1 MAEYKDSR
9 LAFINTAAKSLG
21 IAPGI
26 VAAHVQLEVG
36 SGSKTVGQFNFAN
49 IKAGKSWTGATA
61 GLKAL
66 EYDAAGNA
74 VREPSKFRA
83 YQSPE
88 EAGADYAALLQRR
101 YPAAV
106 GAKDAASFATALK
119 SGGYATDPNYVNK
132 FIEVAGGSIP
142 TVAAPQAAQATPVPR
157 PAMQRLDDPLAEV
170 MPGKARYPTSSGS
183 KATDLSVPATPQVQ
197 DADQVA
203 EAKTE
208 AVASAAMSQA
218 EDVPFLE
225 QARSSWISQTLG
237 GAVARKVVAQD
248 VLGENTPDPSF
259 KLDVAALRGK
269 SEAEQEHLQG
279 AVNTKDFEF
288 KLWEINQ
295 YREDTKTAAAGGTG
309 KALLAGLVAGL
320 PEGALTGLAAART
333 MSVLKAGSA
342 SFMAQGRTSAA
353 VGSLLAENAGLEVLM
368 ATAQNK
374 IDPFFTTED
383 AVVQVGVGTLLGA
396 AFGSASLTL
405 EGTAAPRLEALQ
417 DAQASTRLSQVL
429 PEHADAQ
436 QAGMAAEA
444 AALRAQEDSI
454 SRAAQPP
461 ESPVLPETVRP
472 DFDYKDLPEGKL
484 AQVGKGEG
492 ANDPFT
498 AVPRMD
504 GYEVRDA
511 RTLQEANQ
519 GNFGGMPAAQVT
531 SGQVRLGQ
539 QGFADAPMALAPG
552 VQPRLPG
559 PGVTP
564 LLPWSAPPSA
574 AAKRAQVDT
583 PEFKKWFGAS
593 VVSADGKPQVM
604 YHGTRAGALTSLQ
617 PSGAGQAIFISPEAR
632 FASGYASTTS
642 KETSGGAMYP
652 VFVRAERPFDIDAPE
667 GYQMLLDAVSER
679 TAARRQGVSA
689 ADVRDE
695 VDAELQ
701 GALAAGETWDFI
713 EVAPFVEKLRGAGY
727 DSYFVHEQGIKNL
740 AVFDSNQVK
749 SATGNSGAFS
759 LETAALSLSKDD
771 PSVFSKLFSALAR
784 VLKRED
790 DFGTMGRADTSF
802 EGWDSANVWSERE
815 KAFSPGGKH
824 AEMIPAL
831 TFGKFQT
838 IADLDALPAGI
849 HLADKL
855 KNYGMAKTAAESLT
869 RRFLGKDFKLVIAD
883 ADGALK
889 KSGANG
895 AITHIR
901 ENLAIINI
909 DTKLPAGKQAAVM
922 VHELGHAIW
931 HKFVSKLTPEG
942 RAKVDAAYQRMVEAK
957 GSEQARKRF
966 ANSSN
971 GATMKGMDNSDK
983 YSMSR
988 DEFSAEQYV
997 KYVED
1002 DVLHGNKLGLGEA
1015 LKNALFE
1022 AVAKMVAFFTK
1033 AKQQGFVKAEPE
1045 YEAMFDSILRRQAAV
1060 DGNFGAATAGIAE
1073 ARQLSKDGGTA
1084 EANAILGDPEL
1095 AKLGLDIAPVATPQ
1109 QRAEVQA
1116 IKDLHDRAKS
1126 PEYAVDEKR
1135 LSMLLNTAVFQGGQ
1149 SVANT
1154 LLRSK
1159 NAVARMIA
1167 AMLVESPSG
1176 AAGRRGNAAISK
1188 ALHEQAY
1195 LGNSINEVQF
1205 AYREYRQSVGGSL
1218 VEDTFGGKHWEEFN
1232 ALVSRELE
1240 GRGRSQ
1246 GVTSHPAVVKGAD
1259 ALEAAYERMRLS
1271 QLEVKTVGWASLP
1284 STSKGYMPHR
1294 LSQEKIRNATNEQL
1308 QALHTALTDQFI
1320 RTQEFDASFSDM
1332 LASKYIDRVK
1342 HRALGGADTPAG
1354 ATHIGS
1360 SDVVEEALV
1369 ATGMTAEQ
1377 VRATMQRL
1385 MRAGPGHTKKRLQ
1398 LDLNQTYSTASG
1410 GEFKLGDLF
1419 EQDQFTLLRSQAAR
1433 VSGEVSLTQY
1443 GVYGKAGL
1451 DLLRRAMTFGE
1462 EGSASKREFEAFD
1475 QIAAE
1480 FLGTP
1485 YGTQSKV
1492 IDRVLQAN
1500 AVSRLGGMGFTQ
1512 LAEFVNGAVHVGV
1525 GRTLDAVVGVPR
1537 LLGEIKALARGE
1549 EVQNGILT
1557 GMEKLYG
1564 GAEFGTQSYKTV
1576 FPFDNKSLDPHSYGE
1591 ETITLMDRLLRGA
1604 SHMQAK
1610 LSFWRAIHSAQQR
1623 GMAEQIVRK
1632 AAVFLREGKSADVF
1646 LKDMGMSDDLLARM
1660 RAELPSIA
1668 SWDAQGRLVELDVT
1682 KATDLDAAREFT
1694 QAVHRGVSQIIQGTF
1709 IGERSQWATDAHMRL
1724 LTQFR
1729 TFGLL
1734 AIEKQYGR
1742 QVGNV
1747 GEMKALG
1754 ILLGSMCAVLP
1765 IYAARMQLQSLGR
1778 EDREEFLDKAF
1789 EPRRVARQTMNYV
1802 AGSGLAPDFIDVLG
1816 ALAGVNLGGRQ
1827 GDREQ
1832 EFVGNVVA
1840 PAAGLLDEAWKA
1852 VQNVEEDS
1860 TDLRPLVKVFT
1871 NLPYLVPLINAMG
1884 D

>member
-21 IAPGI
+21 LAPGI

-36 SGSKTVGQFNFAN
+36 SDSKTVGQFNFAN

-74 VREPSKFRA
+74 VREPSQFRA

-132 FIEVAGGSIP
+132 FMEVAGGSIP
-142 TVAAPQAAQATPVPR
+142 AAGKAPAQPTQAVAPVPR
-157 PAMQRLDDPLAEV
+157 PAMPRLDDPLAEV
-170 MPGKARYPTSSGS
+170 MPGKMRYPTGSGT
-183 KATDLSVPATPQVQ
+183 KATGLSVPATPQVQ
-197 DADQVA
+197 GADQVA

-208 AVASAAMSQA
+208 AVASATLSKA

-320 PEGALTGLAAART
+320 PEGAITGLAAART

-342 SFMAQGRTSAA
+342 AYMAQGRTGAA
-353 VGSLLAENAGLEVLM
+353 VGSMLAENAGLEVLM

-396 AFGSASLTL
+396 AFGSASLL
-405 EGTAAPRLEALQ
+405 REGTAAPSLEALQ

-472 DFDYKDLPEGKL
+472 DFDYTSLPQGQL
-484 AQVGKGEG
+484 SAVGKGEG

-498 AVPRMD
+498 AVPRTD
-504 GYEVRDA
+504 GYLIEDG
-511 RTLQEANQ
+511 RTL
-519 GNFGGMPAAQVT
+519 
-531 SGQVRLGQ
+531 
-539 QGFADAPMALAPG
+539 
-552 VQPRLPG
+552 
-559 PGVTP
+559 
-564 LLPWSAPPSA
+564 PPSN
-574 AAKRAQVDT
+574 
-583 PEFKKWFGAS
+583 F
-593 VVSADGKPQVM
+593 
-604 YHGTRAGALTSLQ
+604 
-617 PSGAGQAIFISPEAR
+617 
-632 FASGYASTTS
+632 
-642 KETSGGAMYP
+642 
-652 VFVRAERPFDIDAPE
+652 
-667 GYQMLLDAVSER
+667 
-679 TAARRQGVSA
+679 
-689 ADVRDE
+689 
-695 VDAELQ
+695 
-701 GALAAGETWDFI
+701 
-713 EVAPFVEKLRGAGY
+713 
-727 DSYFVHEQGIKNL
+727 
-740 AVFDSNQVK
+740 
-749 SATGNSGAFS
+749 
-759 LETAALSLSKDD
+759 SKDD

-784 VLKRED
+784 VFKRED
-790 DFGTMGRADTSF
+790 DFGTTGRADTSF
-802 EGWDSANVWSERE
+802 EGWDSANVWPERE
-815 KAFSPGGKH
+815 IAFSPGGKH

-831 TFGKFQT
+831 TFGKFKT

-889 KSGANG
+889 KTGANG

-901 ENLAIINI
+901 ENLAVINI

-942 RAKVDAAYQRMVEAK
+942 RAKVDTAYQRMVEAK
-957 GSEQARKRF
+957 GPEQARKRF

-997 KYVED
+997 KYIED

-1060 DGNFGAATAGIAE
+1060 DGNFGAATAGIAV

-1084 EANAILGDPEL
+1084 EANAIVGDPDL
-1095 AKLGLDIAPVATPQ
+1095 AKLGLDIAPVATTQ

-1116 IKDLHDRAKS
+1116 IKDLHDRAKN

-1135 LSMLLNTAVFQGGQ
+1135 LSTLLNTAVFQGGQ

-1246 GVTSHPAVVKGAD
+1246 GVTPHPAVVKGAD

-1360 SDVVEEALV
+1360 SDVVEEALA
-1369 ATGMTAEQ
+1369 ATGMPAEQ

-1385 MRAGPGHTKKRLQ
+1385 MKAGPGHTKKRLQ

-1462 EGSASKREFEAFD
+1462 EGPASKREFEAFD

-1512 LAEFVNGAVHVGV
+1512 LAEFINGVVHVGV

-1549 EVQNGILT
+1549 EVQNGILA

-1632 AAVFLREGKSADVF
+1632 AAVFLREGQSADVF

-1668 SWDAQGRLVELDVT
+1668 SWDAQGRLVGLDVT
-1682 KATDLDAAREFT
+1682 KATDMDAAREFT

-1729 TFGLL
+1729 SFGLL

-1747 GEMKALG
+1747 GEMKTLG

-1802 AGSGLAPDFIDVLG
+1802 AGSGLAGDFLDALG
-1816 ALAGVNLGGRQ
+1816 GLAGVNVGGRQ

-1840 PAAGLLDEAWKA
+1840 PAAGLLDDAWKA
-1852 VQNVEEDS
+1852 VQNVQEGE
-1860 TDLRPLVKVFT
+1860 TNLQPAMKVLT

>member
-1 MAEYKDSR
+1 M
-9 LAFINTAAKSLG
+9 
-21 IAPGI
+21 
-26 VAAHVQLEVG
+26 
-36 SGSKTVGQFNFAN
+36 
-49 IKAGKSWTGATA
+49 
-61 GLKAL
+61 
-66 EYDAAGNA
+66 
-74 VREPSKFRA
+74 
-83 YQSPE
+83 
-88 EAGADYAALLQRR
+88 
-101 YPAAV
+101 
-106 GAKDAASFATALK
+106 
-119 SGGYATDPNYVNK
+119 
-132 FIEVAGGSIP
+132 
-142 TVAAPQAAQATPVPR
+142 
-157 PAMQRLDDPLAEV
+157 
-170 MPGKARYPTSSGS
+170 
-183 KATDLSVPATPQVQ
+183 
-197 DADQVA
+197 
-203 EAKTE
+203 
-208 AVASAAMSQA
+208 
-218 EDVPFLE
+218 
-225 QARSSWISQTLG
+225 
-237 GAVARKVVAQD
+237 
-248 VLGENTPDPSF
+248 
-259 KLDVAALRGK
+259 
-269 SEAEQEHLQG
+269 
-279 AVNTKDFEF
+279 
-288 KLWEINQ
+288 
-295 YREDTKTAAAGGTG
+295 
-309 KALLAGLVAGL
+309 
-320 PEGALTGLAAART
+320 
-333 MSVLKAGSA
+333 
-342 SFMAQGRTSAA
+342 
-353 VGSLLAENAGLEVLM
+353 
-368 ATAQNK
+368 
-374 IDPFFTTED
+374 
-383 AVVQVGVGTLLGA
+383 
-396 AFGSASLTL
+396 
-405 EGTAAPRLEALQ
+405 
-417 DAQASTRLSQVL
+417 
-429 PEHADAQ
+429 
-436 QAGMAAEA
+436 
-444 AALRAQEDSI
+444 RAQEDSI
-454 SRAAQPP
+454 ARAAQPP

-472 DFDYKDLPEGKL
+472 DFDYTSLPQGRL
-484 AQVGKGEG
+484 VAVGKGEG

-504 GYEVRDA
+504 GYEVQDA
-511 RTLQEANQ
+511 RTLAPANQ
-519 GNFGGMPAAQVT
+519 SNFRGAPATQMAT
-531 SGQVRLGQ
+531 GQGRIGYAPEPAHL
-539 QGFADAPMALAPG
+539 QGFADSPAAQGTGM
-552 VQPRLPG
+552 QPRLPA
-559 PGVTP
+559 PGAVP

-574 AAKRAQVDT
+574 AAQHTQVDT
-583 PEFKKWFGAS
+583 PEFKEWFGAS
-593 VVSADGKPQVM
+593 VASTEGKPQVM
-604 YHGTRAGALTSLQ
+604 YHGTRSGDLTALK
-617 PSGAGQAIFISPEAR
+617 PSGAGQAIFLSPEAR
-632 FASGYASTTS
+632 FAGEYASTTS

-652 VFVRAERPFDIDAPE
+652 VFVRAERPFDIDTPA
-667 GYQMLLDAVSER
+667 GYQLLLDAVSER
-679 TAARRQGVSA
+679 TAARRQGASA
-689 ADVRDE
+689 ASVRGE
-695 VDAELQ
+695 VDAELKE
-701 GALAAGETWDFI
+701 ARAAGETWEYI
-713 EVAPFVEKLRGAGY
+713 EVAPFVEKLRAAGY
-727 DSYFVHEQGIKNL
+727 DSYFVHEQGVKNL

-759 LETAALSLSKDD
+759 RGTAALSLSKDD

-784 VLKRED
+784 VFKRED
-790 DFGTMGRADTSF
+790 DFGKVGRADTSF
-802 EGWDSANVWSERE
+802 EGWDSANVWPERE
-815 KAFSPGGKH
+815 KSFSPGGEH
-824 AEMIPAL
+824 AALIPAL
-831 TFGKFQT
+831 TFGKFNT

-849 HLADKL
+849 HLADRL

-942 RAKVDAAYQRMVEAK
+942 RAKVDTAYQRMVEAN

-966 ANSSN
+966 ANSSS
-971 GATMKGMDNSDK
+971 GATMQGMDNLDK

-997 KYVED
+997 KYIED
-1002 DVLHGNKLGLGEA
+1002 DVLHGNKLGLGET

-1033 AKQQGFVKAEPE
+1033 AKQQGFIKAEPE

-1060 DGNFGAATAGIAE
+1060 NGNFGAATAGIAE
-1073 ARQLSKDGGTA
+1073 ARQLSKDGGAA
-1084 EANAILGDPEL
+1084 EANAIVGDPEL

-1116 IKDLHDRAKS
+1116 IKDLHDKAKN
-1126 PEYAVDEKR
+1126 PEYTVDEKR
-1135 LSMLLNTAVFQGGQ
+1135 LSALLNTAVFQGGQ

-1154 LLRSK
+1154 MLRSK

-1188 ALHEQAY
+1188 ALHEHAY

-1246 GVTSHPAVVKGAD
+1246 GVTSHPAVVKGANT
-1259 ALEAAYERMRLS
+1259 LEAAYERMRLS
-1271 QLEVKTVGWASLP
+1271 QLEVKTVGWANLP

-1360 SDVVEEALV
+1360 SDVVEEALA

-1433 VSGEVSLTQY
+1433 VSGEVALTQY
-1443 GVYGKAGL
+1443 GVYGKSGL

-1462 EGSASKREFEAFD
+1462 DGPASKREFEAFD

-1480 FLGTP
+1480 LLGTP
-1485 YGTQSKV
+1485 YGAQSKV

-1564 GAEFGTQSYKTV
+1564 GAEFGTHSYKTV

-1591 ETITLMDRLLRGA
+1591 ETLTLMDRLLRGA

-1632 AAVFLREGKSADVF
+1632 AAVFLREGQSADVF
-1646 LKDMGMSDDLLARM
+1646 LKDMGMSDDLMARM

-1668 SWDAQGRLVELDVT
+1668 SWDAQDRLVELDVT

-1709 IGERSQWATDAHMRL
+1709 IGERSKWATDAHMRL

-1729 TFGLL
+1729 AFGLL

-1747 GEMKALG
+1747 GEMKTLG
-1754 ILLGSMCAVLP
+1754 IMLGSMCAVLP

-1778 EDREEFLDKAF
+1778 GDREEFLDKAF

-1802 AGSGLAPDFIDVLG
+1802 AGSGLAGDFLDALG
-1816 ALAGVNLGGRQ
+1816 GLAGVNVGGRQ

-1832 EFVGNVVA
+1832 DFVGNVVA
-1840 PAAGLLDEAWKA
+1840 PAAGLLNDAWKA
-1852 VQNVEEDS
+1852 VQNVKEGE
-1860 TDLRPLVKVFT
+1860 TNLQPAVKVLT

>member
-74 VREPSKFRA
+74 VREPSQFRA

-106 GAKDAASFATALK
+106 GARDAASFATALK

-142 TVAAPQAAQATPVPR
+142 AGAAPQAAQATPAPR

-197 DADQVA
+197 GADQVA
-203 EAKTE
+203 EARVE
-208 AVASAAMSQA
+208 ANVSAVLSKEQ
-218 EDVPFLE
+218 DVSFLE
-225 QARSSWISQTLG
+225 QSKRAFISYTLAG
-237 GAVARKVVAQD
+237 SVLRKQVAGE
-248 VLGENTPDPSF
+248 VLGDNLPDPSF
-259 KLDVAALRGK
+259 KVDVAALRGK
-269 SEAEQEHLQG
+269 SGAEQEYLQG
-279 AVNTKDFEF
+279 AQNAKDYEYRV
-288 KLWEINQ
+288 WATNQ
-295 YREDTKTAAAGGTG
+295 QREDTKLVSQRGTG
-309 KALLAGLVAGL
+309 RALLAGLVAGL
-320 PEGALTGLAAART
+320 PEGAASGMVAART
-333 MSVLKAGSA
+333 MSLLKAGSA
-342 SFMAQGRTSAA
+342 AHMAQGRTSAA

-396 AFGSASLTL
+396 AFGSASLIR

-417 DAQASTRLSQVL
+417 AAQASARLSQVL

-461 ESPVLPETVRP
+461 ESPVLPEIVRP

-498 AVPRMD
+498 AVPRMA

-519 GNFGGMPAAQVT
+519 GNFGDTPAVQVP
-531 SGQVRLGQ
+531 SGQARLGH
-539 QGFADAPMALAPG
+539 GFADAPLAQAPR

-559 PGVTP
+559 PGATP
-564 LLPWSAPPSA
+564 LLAWSAPPSSA
-574 AAKRAQVDT
+574 AQRAQVDT
-583 PEFKKWFGAS
+583 PEFKEWFGSS
-593 VVSADGKPQVM
+593 VVSTEGKPQVM

-617 PSGAGQAIFISPEAR
+617 PSGAGQAIFVSPEAR
-632 FASGYASTTS
+632 FASEYASTTS

-652 VFVRAERPFDIDAPE
+652 VFVRAERPFDIDTPE

-784 VLKRED
+784 VFKRED

-838 IADLDALPAGI
+838 LADLDALPAGI

-889 KSGANG
+889 KAGANG

-957 GSEQARKRF
+957 GPEQARKRF

-997 KYVED
+997 KYIED

-1084 EANAILGDPEL
+1084 EANAIVGDPEL
-1095 AKLGLDIAPVATPQ
+1095 AKLGLDIAPVASPQ
-1109 QRAEVQA
+1109 QRAEVQT
-1116 IKDLHDRAKS
+1116 IKDLHDKAKN

-1135 LSMLLNTAVFQGGQ
+1135 LSALLNTAVFQGGQ

-1246 GVTSHPAVVKGAD
+1246 GVTSHPAVIKGAD

-1320 RTQEFDASFSDM
+1320 RTQEFDASFSGM

-1360 SDVVEEALV
+1360 SDVVEEALA

-1385 MRAGPGHTKKRLQ
+1385 MKAGPGHTKKRLQ

-1462 EGSASKREFEAFD
+1462 DGPASKREFEAFD

-1632 AAVFLREGKSADVF
+1632 AAVFLREGQSTDVF

-1682 KATDLDAAREFT
+1682 RATDLDAAREFT

-1729 TFGLL
+1729 SFGLL

-1747 GEMKALG
+1747 GEMKTLG

-1789 EPRRVARQTMNYV
+1789 ESRRVARQTMNYV
-1802 AGSGLAPDFIDVLG
+1802 AGSGLAGDFLDALG
-1816 ALAGVNLGGRQ
+1816 GLAGVNVGGRQ

-1840 PAAGLLDEAWKA
+1840 PAAGLLDDAWKA
-1852 VQNVEEDS
+1852 VQNVQEGE
-1860 TDLRPLVKVFT
+1860 TNPQPAMKVLT